1 MTNPLMLMRPAVRPL
16 ARPPFPLE
24 WPDADMS
31 LVVSVVPR
39 AMIRPMVDWGMGRY
53 EATAAELEPV
63 ARTVV
68 QRAAIAATDDVVD
81 LACGTGNAALLAAAC
96 GARVLA
102 VDAAP
107 RLLEV
112 ARERA
117 HAQGVVLDLREGDLL
132 ALPIEDATADVVL
145 SVFGVIFATDPA
157 QSLREIARVLR
168 PTGRALVSAWVP
180 AGPIDAM
187 LGAMGRIMRR
197 VTQDPAPQRFAW
209 SDTAAVA
216 SLAAEAGLALEETVR
231 SQLPIRS
238 ASPESYVAA
247 GQEHPM
253 ALAMRPVV
261 ERAGVGAE
269 LQAAMTAVLRD
280 ANEDPSGFLVH
291 SPYVVHHLRATGQRS
306 AAASLPHPGG

>member
-1 MTNPLMLMRPAVRPL
+1 
-16 ARPPFPLE
+16 
-24 WPDADMS
+24 
-31 LVVSVVPR
+31 
-39 AMIRPMVDWGMGRY
+39 
-53 EATAAELEPV
+53 
-63 ARTVV
+63 
-68 QRAAIAATDDVVD
+68 
-81 LACGTGNAALLAAAC
+81 
-96 GARVLA
+96 VLG

-112 ARERA
+112 ASGRA

-187 LGAMGRIMRR
+187 FGAICRIMGR
-197 VTQDPAPQRFAW
+197 VTQDPAPRRFAW
-209 SDTAAVA
+209 SDAATVA
-216 SLAAEAGLALEETVR
+216 SLAAEAGLALEQTVR
-231 SQLPIRS
+231 SELPIRS

-291 SPYVVHHLRATGQRS
+291 SPYVVHHLRATEQRS
-306 AAASLPHPGG
+306 AAASLPHPGGYPSTRADP